1 MVTFGFLKNDTLAVL
16 AILSFIESKKVLKKQ
31 YVHIL
36 LFNCLEWYE
45 NNALKIAQCM
55 MFQSFN

>member
-1 MVTFGFLKNDTLAVL
+1 MATFGFLKNDTLAVL

-36 LFNCLEWYE
+36 LFNCLE
-45 NNALKIAQCM
+45 
-55 MFQSFN
+55 